1 MVILP
6 FGALVAHQLSQGRP
20 SPHFQVFCGAS
31 PRNLAAA
38 ERNGLPLKRLR
49 PLGLLELGRL
59 ELGRLRPELLEL
71 GRLRPELLE
80 LLRRARQRAPLAGPP
95 LDHRPGRAKDEV
107 IGRALGLGPPPG
119 AQARDV
125 PPAGEEVDT
134 NGVF

>member
-6 FGALVAHQLSQGRP
+6 LGALVARQLSQARP

-38 ERNGLPLKRLR
+38 ERNGLPLKSLR

-59 ELGRLRPELLEL
+59 EL
-71 GRLRPELLE
+71 
-80 LLRRARQRAPLAGPP
+80 LRRARRRAPLAGPP

-107 IGRALGLGPPPG
+107 IGRALGHGPPPG
-119 AQARDV
+119 AAAHDV